1 MLGRAVHSPR
11 MFRSI
16 LAAIDGSAHA
26 SRALAEAADLAR
38 ATGAKLTVLTSVPDI
53 AAWTSIGAGYAGVS
67 LQSLTDATEK
77 EYRALLDDAAQRT
90 GDGVE
95 VAKVLVHGPAGPA
108 IVDQVGAGGH
118 DLVVM
123 GSRGRGDVAALL
135 LGSVSHH
142 VVHAAP
148 VAVLIVHAQPSD

>member
-1 MLGRAVHSPR
+1 V
-11 MFRSI
+11 FRSI

-26 SRALAEAADLAR
+26 SRALDEAADLAR
-38 ATGAKLTVLTSVPDI
+38 ATGATLTVLTSVPDL
-53 AAWTSIGAGYAGVS
+53 ATWTSIGAGYAGVS
-67 LQSLTDATEK
+67 LQSLVDQTEK
-77 EYRALLDDAAQRT
+77 ECRTLLDDAAQRV

-95 VAKVLVHGPAGPA
+95 VAKVLAHGPAGPA

-148 VAVLIVHAQPSD
+148 VAVLIVHAQRSD